1 MDFELTLNPQPIDS
15 EDGETGGERQGT
27 KFKRRTSLKILI
39 ITVLFL
45 IVLIPRFRYRR
56 NMAITFFS
64 PSCSS
69 QGNDKERTNNVVP
82 SEQSRYKGR
91 FYLSTLYHQSDTIQP
106 GNQIS

>member
-1 MDFELTLNPQPIDS
+1 MDCELTLHRQPVDP

-27 KFKRRTSLKILI
+27 KFKWSTSSKILI

-45 IVLIPRFRYRR
+45 IVLIPRFRHRR
-56 NMAITFFS
+56 NMALTFSS

-69 QGNDKERTNNVVP
+69 QGNDKERANNVVP
-82 SEQSRYKGR
+82 SEQSRHKGR

-106 GNQIS
+106 RNQIS